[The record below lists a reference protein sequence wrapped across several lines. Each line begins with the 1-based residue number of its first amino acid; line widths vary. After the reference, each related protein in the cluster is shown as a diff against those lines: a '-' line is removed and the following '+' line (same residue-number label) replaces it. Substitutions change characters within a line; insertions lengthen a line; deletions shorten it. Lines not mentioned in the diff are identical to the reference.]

1 MFIKSVINLGGKMK
15 KIITIALTSIFFLN
29 SLAFAE
35 MNKDEKRT
43 VTKAEYIK
51 HAEEMFTR
59 MDANKDGKLTPEE
72 RKAYWQARKLEHQQ
86 QKDLKKESKKS

>member
-1 MFIKSVINLGGKMK
+1 MFIKSVINLGGIMK
-15 KIITIALTSIFFLN
+15 KIITLALASTFFLN
-29 SLAFAE
+29 SLVFAE

-51 HAEEMFTR
+51 HAEEMFMR

-72 RKAYWQARKLEHQQ
+72 RKAYWQARKSEHEQK
-86 QKDLKKESKKS
+86 KDLKKEPKKS